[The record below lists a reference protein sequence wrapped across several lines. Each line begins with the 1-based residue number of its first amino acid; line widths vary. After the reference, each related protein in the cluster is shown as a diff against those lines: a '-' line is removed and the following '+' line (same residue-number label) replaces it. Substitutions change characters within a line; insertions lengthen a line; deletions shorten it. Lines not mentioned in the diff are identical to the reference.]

1 MFDLDNMKK
10 KVLEIADHS
19 NPYTQADFEKEFGG
33 GISVMSPNPKD
44 YRQSI
49 NFKNE
54 SNNQDPDYETAG
66 ASGFDLRADLASN
79 EEIVLKFGQRAII
92 PTGLFFELP
101 QNFELQIR
109 ARSGLAAK
117 NGVTVLNGV
126 GTIDADYRGEVK
138 VILINFGD
146 EDFTIKNGDRIAQ
159 GVIATVT
166 AKNVIRLNRVKEI
179 SNNTVRGTGGFGST
193 GMK

>member
-1 MFDLDNMKK
+1 MNFDIQKMKDR
-10 KVLEIADHS
+10 VLEIADPN

-33 GISVMSPNPKD
+33 VSIMNTSTKD
-44 YRQSI
+44 YRQQI

-54 SNNQDPDYETAG
+54 SSNQDPDYETAG
-66 ASGFDLRADLASN
+66 ASGFDLRANLI
-79 EEIVLKFGQRAII
+79 EPIVLNKGEYRVI

-126 GTIDADYRGEVK
+126 GTIDADYRGEVG
-138 VILINFGD
+138 VILINHGAQPFN
-146 EDFTIKNGDRIAQ
+146 ISNGDRIAQ
-159 GVIATVT
+159 GIIATVT
-166 AKNVIRLNRVKEI
+166 AKNVIKLNRVQEI
-179 SNNTVRGTGGFGST
+179 SNDTVRGTGGFGST
-193 GMK
+193 GIQ

>member
-1 MFDLDNMKK
+1 MTFDLSLMKAR
-10 KVLEIADHS
+10 VLEIADPS

-33 GISVMSPNPKD
+33 GISTMSPTPKD
-44 YRQSI
+44 YRQQI

-66 ASGFDLRADLASN
+66 ASGFDLRANLTESIILN
-79 EEIVLKFGQRAII
+79 KGEYRVI

-126 GTIDADYRGEVK
+126 GTIDADYRGEVG
-138 VILINFGD
+138 VILINHGAQPFN
-146 EDFTIKNGDRIAQ
+146 ISNGDRIAQ
-159 GVIATVT
+159 GIIATVT
-166 AKNVIRLNRVKEI
+166 AKNVIKLNRVEEI
-179 SNNTVRGTGGFGST
+179 SNDTVRGTGGFGST
-193 GMK
+193 GIQ

>member
-1 MFDLDNMKK
+1 MNFDLSLMKAR
-10 KVLEIADHS
+10 VLEIADPS
-19 NPYTQADFEKEFGG
+19 NPYTQADFDKEFGTQQLTF
-33 GISVMSPNPKD
+33 VQKD
-44 YRQSI
+44 YRQQI

-66 ASGFDLRADLASN
+66 ASGFDLRANFAPN
-79 EEIVLKFGQRAII
+79 EEIILKFGQRAII

-138 VILINFGD
+138 VILINLGEEEFV
-146 EDFTIKNGDRIAQ
+146 IQNGDRIAQ
-159 GVIATVT
+159 GIIATVT
-166 AKNVIRLNRVKEI
+166 AKNVIKLNRVKEI
-179 SNNTVRGTGGFGST
+179 SNDTVRGTGGFGST
-193 GMK
+193 GIQ